1 MLSGAVAVSPR
12 GGARTRLENAGV
24 VALAVVLV
32 ASMMTQSGR
41 IADNNGLGFDGT
53 IYARMMV
60 DSLADGSDNARM
72 RPLVLLTNQLAYDF
86 IFKAPILT
94 FQALN
99 LVYTALLA
107 LVLCGILDLYGAATA
122 HKAVFMANV
131 FVTIAI
137 AKMFAFY
144 PVLIDLGAYFWV
156 AFAVWA
162 ILRGRRGVIVAATV
176 LAVFAR
182 EFGLVAIAFGVHRD
196 LRRRVPLGV
205 IAATYAPA
213 VASFFAL
220 RQWVMATSRTAGQLS
235 GVEGGLLSGSDL
247 MANLAYL
254 VDPLF
259 LLFLAYFVVTVF
271 GGVSLLLALRAIR
284 GRLSLRGETE
294 WLTYFG
300 LVGALT
306 LFGNI
311 DLWRYLAYAVP
322 AVAAVYAMSL
332 SASDWQT
339 VAPWAGVVTLFT
351 QQPWVTM
358 NDVSYFRDW
367 FPLYLPEFNVP
378 EPPTPQFWAAWAV
391 RFAGVGCIAALMWT
405 AHQRGAFGATTAETP
420 TRAAV

>member
-1 MLSGAVAVSPR
+1 MLNGAVAVAP
-12 GGARTRLENAGV
+12 GGAARRRVTNAAV
-24 VALAVVLV
+24 VALALLLVV
-32 ASMMTQSGR
+32 SIMTQSGR
-41 IADNNGLGFDGT
+41 IADNRGLGFDGT

-60 DSLADGSDNARM
+60 DSLADGGDNARM

-86 IFKAPILT
+86 IFKEPIRT

-107 LVLCGILDLYGAATA
+107 LVLCAILDGYGASTA
-122 HKAVFMANV
+122 HKVIFTANV
-131 FVTIAI
+131 FATVAI

-156 AFAVWA
+156 SLAVWA
-162 ILRGRRGVIVAATV
+162 ILRGRRGVIVATTS
-176 LAVFAR
+176 LAVLAR

-205 IAATYAPA
+205 IVATYAPA
-213 VASFFAL
+213 VVAFVAL
-220 RQWVMATSRTAGQLS
+220 RQWVFATSRTAGQLS

-247 MANLAYL
+247 LANMAYL

-259 LLFLAYFVVTVF
+259 LLFLAYFLLTVF
-271 GGVSLLLALRAIR
+271 GGISLLLALRALR
-284 GRLSLRGETE
+284 GQLSLRGETE

-300 LVGALT
+300 LVGVLT
-306 LFGNI
+306 LLGNI

-322 AVAAVYAMSL
+322 AVAALYAMTL
-332 SASDWQT
+332 SGSDWRI
-339 VAPWAGVVTLFT
+339 VAPWAAVVTLFT

-358 NDVSYFRDW
+358 NDLTYFQDW
-367 FPLYLPEFNVP
+367 FPLYLPEFDVP
-378 EPPTPQFWAAWAV
+378 ESPTPQFWAAWAV
-391 RFAGVGCIAALMWT
+391 RITGVGCIAALVWA
-405 AHQRGAFGATTAETP
+405 AHQRGAVGVTASESP